1 MSTDVPLLND
11 YKRTFVRNRLLQTFT
26 GGLRLTGCPWYGV
39 VGQIVLFIIPSV
51 AISVFYIFRD
61 WQHSGWG
68 RAIAYVICGTAI
80 FLYGIILQALAH
92 FIEKRAEAARGNAVS
107 EVVDPLGQTQSS
119 RPKFDFME
127 DEDRV
132 VLDGCCGLAC
142 WKFLIPKKKY
152 RFNIFFHPLLGGL
165 TTGLGL
171 YFLRLGNVQDIFEG
185 THRSVLIIIFG
196 WFAIVNALYGLLT
209 NPPPEIA
216 TFRALEI
223 YEIGCLSRPFHVL
236 FLILP
241 QIILDYLV
249 ENGPFGGIDRYWYG
263 SEPWIGLNYVSHIM
277 LAAMPLLWFLGLF
290 PNVEAFI
297 FWFGEQLEIFVLGGS
312 ASYNPLRFSIY
323 LSLSVIQFGLF
334 FAFGALEPGSIASL
348 VTIAGVCGYILSL
361 DLVGILDRLFLK
373 LWRKSKVDTHL
384 NSSQHRYHVSR
395 SKTSRKHSNKVPFSK
410 IAQTVKEFFIHL
422 IFLTITIAILIWYPY
437 QPYQQQSSEGE
448 FLETGSPA
456 SNETKSGNGT
466 TSQLRINRTFSVHVV
481 VLGWIC
487 VGLYLFLKI
496 TNEIQKV
503 YSLFGCV
510 RSPCYSSQVDT
521 LPNMVWICFRSLIIH
536 FGSPIL
542 LSCYVKNLVLEDS
555 ILFLDPLP
563 KWFEILALIRIMRW
577 IWQNSEAALIEVGM
591 LNLFLLINYPLAQ
604 QSGSVGFFVNE
615 LSRGVQLLAFGF
627 LRDRIKQFVEK
638 LYFVISLTVS
648 SLEDRAS
655 KRSYAGCL
663 FQLNILFFPVV
674 LGFILISSLISAPL
688 LASFT
693 LPIFFI
699 AFPRPIKFWPGPIG
713 SQANCSED
721 SVYYQQMIPSLIPAV
736 HRANRAGRLG
746 VLHVGSYLIVRH
758 EDRLV
763 WIQVLEKGN
772 NYFYYGAKGME
783 LQETSCHS
791 LEATRLDDI
800 FLDTFEKQASMNRF
814 MFHTVTPLVSLPVLM
829 YSDTRNVL
837 TGIIESQDTLGLIC
851 KTYLQTLVWY
861 LFKWIIKAKHKKSC
875 IVPMQITQSSEEID
889 TTADHV
895 IQLAQLQDPDPI
907 SSDSV
912 NEIDL
917 DEWPSSESTT
927 EQLQWAQTTT
937 MGNPNLGPRIS
948 TPGSTI
954 FDQMS
959 DIVDGDYESGV
970 EDVHGKSLPRN
981 KLLPPINI
989 GHSSA
994 TNVQRTDSLDSLS
1007 KKLDNIYLPGGVL
1020 EKTPQAQR
1028 REPLTKELTF
1038 ASPKPDQRTFKTF
1051 MASRLAPDLHWL
1063 NLPEFFNTHE
1073 EILENNFS
1081 REWFVFA
1088 FKRTFKT
1095 FLENQGHHD
1104 TDQEL
1109 EDLLVDED
1117 LTDMYRKVIK
1127 DAFLTVYGPYSG
1139 RNANAL
1145 AASGGPALPV
1155 NAFGSVFP
1163 TSVQLDWIRNETPA
1177 FLDQVII
1184 PSIRSAFKLAMDQV
1198 LLGFF
1203 SSMEEL
1209 EENLIE
1215 LDEKWYLGLEDEPE
1229 WKKAVA
1235 RQVPNLFSVSAVEA
1249 GGRTSRTLY
1258 RSHMLSL
1265 RECEVNV
1272 GRLNPEVVKG
1282 LWASLNLELLYLT
1295 NDDDERYS
1303 IQAEERLLRNLTV
1316 QVADPPLGY
1325 TIHSSAAIR
1334 QGIEPL

>member
-39 VGQIVLFIIPSV
+39 VGQIGLFVIPGV
-51 AISVFYIFRD
+51 VISVFYLYRD
-61 WQHSGWG
+61 WEHSGWG
-68 RAIAYVICGTAI
+68 RTTAYVLCGVVA
-80 FLYGIILQALAH
+80 FLYGTILQSLAH
-92 FIEKRAEAARGNAVS
+92 IIEKRAEAARENVVA
-107 EVVDPLGQTQSS
+107 EVDNLGQVQPS
-119 RPKFDFME
+119 RPKIDFME
-127 DEDRV
+127 DEDRIA
-132 VLDGCCGLAC
+132 LDGFCGLAT

-152 RFNIFFHPLLGGL
+152 RFNVFFHPLVGGL
-165 TTGLGL
+165 TSGLGL
-171 YFLRLGNVQDIFEG
+171 YFLRWGSIQDIFEG
-185 THRSVLIIIFG
+185 THRVILVITFG
-196 WFAIVNALYGLLT
+196 WFAIVNALYGLLF

-216 TFRALEI
+216 TFRTLEI
-223 YEIGCLSRPFHVL
+223 YEIGSLSRPFHVL
-236 FLILP
+236 FLVLP

-263 SEPWIGLNYVSHIM
+263 SEPWIGLNYVSHIV
-277 LAAMPLLWFLGLF
+277 LTTMPLLWFLGLF

-297 FWFGEQLEIFVLGGS
+297 FWFGEQLQIFTLGGS
-312 ASYNPLRFSIY
+312 ASYNPVRFGIY
-323 LSLSVIQFGLF
+323 LILSVIQFGLF
-334 FAFGALEPGSIASL
+334 FAFGVLEPESIGNL
-348 VTIAGVCGYILSL
+348 VTIAGITGYILSL
-361 DLVGILDRLFLK
+361 DLVGILDRLLHK
-373 LWRKSKVDTHL
+373 IWRSSRVDAHL
-384 NSSQHRYHVSR
+384 NSSQHRYHVHR
-395 SKTSRKHSNKVPFSK
+395 SKTSKKHNNKVPFSK
-410 IAQTVKEFFIHL
+410 IAHTVKEFFTHV
-422 IFLTITIAILIWYPY
+422 IFLTTTIAILIWYPY
-437 QPYQQQSSEGE
+437 QPYQKPAQGE
-448 FLETGSPA
+448 FIEFWGPA
-456 SNETKSGNGT
+456 FNESKTGNGT
-466 TSQLRINRTFSVHVV
+466 TWQLRMNRTFSIHVL

-487 VGLYLFLKI
+487 AGLYLFLKI

-503 YSLFGCV
+503 YAIFGCV
-510 RSPCYSSQVDT
+510 RSPCYSSHVAS
-521 LPNMVWICFRSLIIH
+521 LPNMIWICFRSLIIH

-542 LSCYVKNLVLEDS
+542 LSCYVKNLIVEDS

-563 KWFEILALIRIMRW
+563 KWLEILALIRIMRW

-604 QSGSVGFFVNE
+604 KSGFIGFFVNE
-615 LSRGVQLLAFGF
+615 LSRVVQLLVFGF
-627 LRDRIKQFVEK
+627 LRDRIKQFIEK

-663 FQLNILFFPVV
+663 FQLNILFSPFVIA
-674 LGFILISSLISAPL
+674 FILISSLISAPL
-688 LASFT
+688 LAFFT

-713 SQANCSED
+713 LQANCSED
-721 SVYYQQMIPSLIPAV
+721 SVYYQQMIPALIPSI
-736 HRANRAGRLG
+736 HRANRAGSLG

-763 WIQVLEKGN
+763 WVQVLEKGN

-800 FLDTFEKQASMNRF
+800 FLDTFEKEASMNRF
-814 MFHTVTPLVSLPVLM
+814 LFHTVTPLVNLPVLM

-837 TGIIESQDTLGLIC
+837 TGVIESQDTLGLIC

-861 LFKWIIKAKHKKSC
+861 LFKWIIKAKHKKSGA
-875 IVPMQITQSSEEID
+875 IVRHTTQPAVQEEE
-889 TTADHV
+889 TTTDIV
-895 IQLAQLQDPDPI
+895 IPLNQFQHPDPVL
-907 SSDSV
+907 SESV
-912 NEIDL
+912 NDIDL
-917 DEWPSSESTT
+917 DEWPSSESTID
-927 EQLQWAQTTT
+927 QVQWAQTTT
-937 MGNPNLGPRIS
+937 LNNPALGPRIS
-948 TPGSTI
+948 TPGSTM

-970 EDVHGKSLPRN
+970 EDPHGKSLPRN

-989 GHSSA
+989 GHSGSKPIPKA
-994 TNVQRTDSLDSLS
+994 DSLESLS
-1007 KKLDNIYLPGGVL
+1007 KKLDSIYLPGGVL

-1028 REPLTKELTF
+1028 REPMAKELTF
-1038 ASPKPDQRTFKTF
+1038 VSPKQDQRTFKTL
-1051 MASRLAPDLHWL
+1051 MASRLAPDLNWL
-1063 NLPEFFNTHE
+1063 NLPEFFNMHE

-1088 FKRTFKT
+1088 FTRTFQPFLKT
-1095 FLENQGHHD
+1095 QGLD
-1104 TDQEL
+1104 DIDQEL
-1109 EDLLVDED
+1109 EDLLVDEE
-1117 LTDMYRKVIK
+1117 LTNMYRKVIK
-1127 DAFLTVYGPYSG
+1127 DAFLTVYGSYSG
-1139 RNANAL
+1139 RNVNSL

-1155 NAFGSVFP
+1155 NAFGSIFP
-1163 TSVQLDWIRNETPA
+1163 TSIQLDWIRNEAPS
-1177 FLDQVII
+1177 FLEQVIL

-1198 LLGFF
+1198 LLGYF

-1209 EENLIE
+1209 EENLVE

-1229 WKKAVA
+1229 WKKAVS
-1235 RQVPNLFSVSAVEA
+1235 RQVPNLFSVSAIES
-1249 GGRTSRTLY
+1249 GGRTARTLY

-1265 RECEVNV
+1265 RECQVNV